1 MLHPTADCLCRFFL
15 RFGCRILPLP
25 RPRPRP
31 FCQLAPRSYQSR
43 VIQLYCF
50 SSKYGARGARS
61 VEWVQPPSFSYGFGV
76 SDPASAGFLYS
87 WVSDPSTAAPP
98 GHALPRSPAS
108 TPSAPLRLP
117 QPRLGSR
124 SAPPGSSALIV
135 LVPPLAD
142 GTCPRRSQ
150 ISPAEMRTPA
160 SPRALSLGGH

>member
-1 MLHPTADCLCRFFL
+1 MLHPTADHLCRFFL
-15 RFGCRILPLP
+15 RLGCRILPLP
-25 RPRPRP
+25 RPCSRPNR
-31 FCQLAPRSYQSR
+31 ASSR
-43 VIQLYCF
+43 CSVS
-50 SSKYGARGARS
+50 SSKYDARGVRS
-61 VEWVQPPSFSYGFGV
+61 VEWAQPPSSSHRFGRQIPPLPV
-76 SDPASAGFLYS
+76 FFTVG
-87 WVSDPSTAAPP
+87 VSDPSTAAPP

-160 SPRALSLGGH
+160 SRRALSLGGH